1 MSTVPELTS
10 NPASE
15 ETKRLVWKSYATDMS
30 HLFSDYMKGGSL
42 VDTTL
47 IAGGQKIRV
56 HKMVLSACS
65 SFLKVIVVN
74 FPTKALLFPTIL
86 PSYL

>member
-1 MSTVPELTS
+1 MSTTVPELTS

-15 ETKRLVWKSYATDMS
+15 ENTKRLVWKSYATDMS

-65 SFLKVIVVN
+65 SFLKVIFQRLCIIYIYVKN
-74 FPTKALLFPTIL
+74 
-86 PSYL
+86 

>member
-1 MSTVPELTS
+1 MSTTVPELTS

-15 ETKRLVWKSYATDMS
+15 ENTKRLVWKSYATDMS

-65 SFLKVIVVN
+65 SFLKVIYQR
-74 FPTKALLFPTIL
+74 L
-86 PSYL
+86 